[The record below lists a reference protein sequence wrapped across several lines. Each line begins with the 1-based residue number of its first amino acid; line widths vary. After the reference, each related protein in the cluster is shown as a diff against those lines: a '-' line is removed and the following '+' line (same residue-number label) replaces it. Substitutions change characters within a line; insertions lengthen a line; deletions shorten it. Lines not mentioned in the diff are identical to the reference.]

1 MQWASEVLVVSFLKL
16 KDGLTDT
23 HFIWAGIYMCEI
35 LHNEVGEDL
44 EVGKEGERREEEKKR
59 WKETDQDGGK
69 ERKTKKHSCTWCLR
83 I

>member
-1 MQWASEVLVVSFLKL
+1 MQWASDVLVISFLKL

-44 EVGKEGERREEEKKR
+44 EVGKEGERREEEKG
-59 WKETDQDGGK
+59 WKETEG
-69 ERKTKKHSCTWCLR
+69 
-83 I
+83 